1 MEAKEC
7 TIMNVTFNEAEYTAI
22 RTTAM
27 LISKTIAL
35 LDKANVYNTRAE
47 KFMDRETLEEAL
59 DTSSQTLKK
68 INLTYS

>member
-1 MEAKEC
+1 METKEC

-59 DTSSQTLKK
+59 DYLVA
-68 INLTYS
+68 NFEEN